1 MPNDKTAEENYKNQA
16 SLNFY
21 SAAVQAQINSSRDFD
36 KTLLN
41 LSIAAIGAIT
51 FLYLNDVKY
60 EIHLLTVFIA
70 TQLCF
75 LVSILFNLMV
85 HYKNTDYI
93 GLLAQLNSELNTEQ
107 AKEQEI
113 NKAETTLAIKLKC
126 YDKIVYISFG
136 LGSFLFIMFAIFKLF
151 ILKLS

>member
-1 MPNDKTAEENYKNQA
+1 MTDLNNKTIEENYKNQA
-16 SLNFY
+16 SLIFY

-36 KTLLN
+36 KALLN
-41 LSIAAIGAIT
+41 LSVVALGAIT
-51 FLYLNDVKY
+51 FLYLNDVKHESY
-60 EIHLLTVFIA
+60 LFIVFIA

-75 LVSILFNLMV
+75 FVSILFNLMV

-93 GLLAQLNSELNTEQ
+93 GLLAQLTLTLNAEH
-107 AKEQEI
+107 AKKQEI

-136 LGSFLFIMFAIFKLF
+136 LGSFLSVLF
-151 ILKLS
+151 ILL